1 MYSPGPSDMAAKCV
15 NPYCHRPFRYL
26 GHGKLFAIEY
36 PPSLESGPL
45 HVRTREHFWL
55 CEECCQSMTVAIRHE
70 HGRPAIRIINL
81 SPKGTRKLDFIPGQ
95 QTYVKRQTRIPEA
108 AFPEFSFE
116 AQ

>member
-1 MYSPGPSDMAAKCV
+1 MDSPGPSDMVTKCV

-36 PPSLESGPL
+36 PPSLLSTPL

-95 QTYVKRQTRIPEA
+95 QPTYVPRTTLTPESL
-108 AFPEFSFE
+108 PEFCFE
-116 AQ
+116 AR